1 MPADSVFAEGSLSGS
16 QMTALLLCPH
26 MVQGVK
32 KIRGGLFH
40 DGTKPVHEGSTLRSQ
55 ASPKGPHLLI
65 PSHQALRFQYM
76 SLGEGH
82 SDCSTPI
89 SLCFPQCSLLC
100 FPLHPDNLNPSRKP
114 LANTCSLS
122 VRWLE
127 LRRFCSKATKTGQ
140 WCEAQGRGCRNRK
153 KHYLGNCLIH
163 LKFSLQD
170 FWSIYRKSIHRKT
183 ICQNPNP
190 YNLFLKS

>member
-1 MPADSVFAEGSLSGS
+1 MRSMIPCLSLFGILLKKKKHKTTNWVVFKQQKFICHSSGGWKAQDDDASRFSVCWGLAFWFIDDRPLTVSSHGA
-16 QMTALLLCPH
+16 
-26 MVQGVK
+26 
-32 KIRGGLFH
+32 RGEEDLFH

-127 LRRFCSKATKTGQ
+127 LRRFCSKATKTG
-140 WCEAQGRGCRNRK
+140 
-153 KHYLGNCLIH
+153 
-163 LKFSLQD
+163 
-170 FWSIYRKSIHRKT
+170 
-183 ICQNPNP
+183 
-190 YNLFLKS
+190 